1 LIKSNALW
9 DFIFGHLSSAQMENH
24 FLTMSSVRGV
34 EKKSMWDLSFHN
46 ADYQSREE
54 K

>member
-24 FLTMSSVRGV
+24 FLTRSRVRGV
-34 EKKSMWDLSFHN
+34 EMKCMWDLSFHN
-46 ADYQSREE
+46 ADYQSSEE